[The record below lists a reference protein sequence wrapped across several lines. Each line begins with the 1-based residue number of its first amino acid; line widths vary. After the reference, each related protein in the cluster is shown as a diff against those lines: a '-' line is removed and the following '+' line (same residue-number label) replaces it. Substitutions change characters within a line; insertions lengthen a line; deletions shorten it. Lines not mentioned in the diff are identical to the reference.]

1 MNWLIPVI
9 GAAFV
14 VAFLPMMF
22 ANEHSS
28 LVRVTVYWPNKSSGA
43 NAAWNGQRLREGHC
57 AVDPKEIPYG
67 SKIIF
72 QGGECVAVDTG
83 PAIVNRKAA
92 RACGRTPAECN
103 AIVID
108 RFFNTKEKALASAEA
123 NPHFMMIRV
132 RTPDATPSSSGV
144 RGTF

>member
-1 MNWLIPVI
+1 MRL
-9 GAAFV
+9 G
-14 VAFLPMMF
+14 M
-22 ANEHSS
+22 ANGFEKGS
-28 LVRVTVYWPNKSSGA
+28 N
-43 NAAWNGQRLREGHC
+43 C

-72 QGGECVAVDTG
+72 QGGECMAVDTG

-132 RTPDATPSSSGV
+132 RTPDTRPSSSGV